1 DPELLSFQALLHAL
15 RHLGLFVSLQQR
27 LVLLLQGG
35 VVARLPLVLLL
46 APGRIVR
53 PPLVGRDGLAEGL
66 LLVLER
72 LELRVDLL
80 ERVLVLAALVLAGRG
95 GVPTRAAALR
105 RGRRFRRLLGALAL
119 EGGDLALHADDIRVL
134 VAEAG
139 AELGELV
146 LELGEPRGDALGP
159 PRW

>member
-1 DPELLSFQALLHAL
+1 
-15 RHLGLFVSLQQR
+15 
-27 LVLLLQGG
+27 
-35 VVARLPLVLLL
+35 
-46 APGRIVR
+46 

-80 ERVLVLAALVLAGRG
+80 ERVLVLAALVLAALVLAGRG

-159 PRW
+159 PRGGGRAARPLHHVAPPHHP